1 MSCHNE
7 DNAPPCPTTPSL
19 CDLLTPAQTA
29 RLTGHPATVLAVY
42 RSRRNTGQSS
52 DAGPDFIKHGT
63 AVFYARTAVQA
74 YIAGRG

>member
-7 DNAPPCPTTPSL
+7 DSAPPRLTTPSL
-19 CDLLTPAQTA
+19 SDMLTPAQATQI
-29 RLTGHPATVLAVY
+29 TGHPVTVLAVY
-42 RSRRNTGQSS
+42 RSRRNTRQSS

-63 AVFYARTAVQA
+63 AVFYARSAVEA

>member
-19 CDLLTPAQTA
+19 SDLLTPAQTA

-52 DAGPDFIKHGT
+52 NAGPEFLKHGT
-63 AVFYARTAVQA
+63 AVFYAKSAVEA

>member
-1 MSCHNE
+1 MSYNNE
-7 DNAPPCPTTPSL
+7 DNAPPRPATPSL
-19 CDLLTPAQTA
+19 CDLLTPAQAA
-29 RLTGHPATVLAVY
+29 RMTGHPATVLAVY

-63 AVFYARTAVQA
+63 AVFYARSAVEA

>member
-1 MSCHNE
+1 MSYNNE
-7 DNAPPCPTTPSL
+7 DNVPPRPTTPSL
-19 CDLLTPAQTA
+19 SDLLTPAQTA

-52 DAGPDFIKHGT
+52 DAGPDFIKHGA
-63 AVFYARTAVQA
+63 AVFYARSAVEA

>member
-1 MSCHNE
+1 MSCNIE

-19 CDLLTPAQTA
+19 SDFLTPAQTA

-63 AVFYARTAVQA
+63 AVFYPRSAVEA